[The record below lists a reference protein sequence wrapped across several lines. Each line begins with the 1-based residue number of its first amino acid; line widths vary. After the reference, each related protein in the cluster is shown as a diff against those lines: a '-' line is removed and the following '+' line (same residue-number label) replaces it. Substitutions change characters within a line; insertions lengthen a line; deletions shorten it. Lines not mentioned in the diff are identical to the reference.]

1 MGRRRRGRAVHGI
14 VPLDK
19 PAGVTSNGAL
29 QRVRRLYDAQKAG
42 HTGSLDPMATG
53 LLPLCL
59 GEATKMSGYLL
70 DADKTYRFT
79 CRLGERTD
87 SGDAEG
93 EVLERRPV
101 EGIDAAVIERALA
114 PLRGEIL
121 QVPPMHSAVKQG
133 GQPLYRH
140 AHRGE
145 TVERAP
151 RRTVIHRLELVAF
164 DGHDLTLETDCAKGT
179 YVRALADDLGV
190 ALGCGAHVI
199 ALRRLAAGPFGEA
212 DMVPFERLEA
222 AAAEGM
228 AALDALLLPSDAA
241 LAGWPEVAVN
251 ADLAH
256 FLRQGQAVQV
266 PRAPDRGMLRLYMK
280 DGTFLGVGRVLDDGR
295 VAPRRLLN
303 P

>member
-1 MGRRRRGRAVHGI
+1 MGRRRKGRAVHGI
-14 VPLDK
+14 LPLDK
-19 PAGVTSNGAL
+19 PPGVTSNGAL
-29 QRVRRLYDAQKAG
+29 QQVRRLFDAQKAG

-53 LLPLCL
+53 LLPICL
-59 GEATKMSGYLL
+59 GEATKLSGYLL

-87 SGDAEG
+87 SGDADG
-93 EVLERRPV
+93 ETIERRPV
-101 EGIDAAVIERALA
+101 EGIDEAAIERALA

-121 QVPPMHSAVKQG
+121 QVPPMHSAVKRG

-145 TVERAP
+145 SIKREP
-151 RRTVIHRLELVAF
+151 RRTVIHRLEMLAF
-164 DGHDLTLETDCAKGT
+164 DGRDLTLETDCAKGT
-179 YVRALADDLGV
+179 YVRALAEDVGD

-199 ALRRLAAGPFGEA
+199 ALRRLSAGPFREA

-228 AALDALLLPSDAA
+228 GALDAMLLPPDAA
-241 LAGWPEVAVN
+241 LPDWPEVRVN

-266 PRAPDRGMLRLYMK
+266 PRAPGSGMLRLYAN
-280 DGTFLGVGRVLDDGR
+280 DGTFLGLGRVQDDGR
-295 VAPRRLLN
+295 VAPRRLMN